1 MSMPRKISLICHLRE
16 CLSRQRVRP
25 GTNVV
30 TLPPTWRSLLRATS
44 ACHMPSRHASYSS
57 SFENAAASRA
67 FSSPSLSAELAHT
80 SLCLDAFNHDAP
92 LTASWNDYTPI
103 EWASTSE
110 DGQMVSVRWVD
121 GEVQDYPAVWLRD
134 NCHCERCCH
143 HLTHTRSTY
152 VTDLNLETEVKSA
165 SVMEGGQVLS
175 VIWSDTHLGD
185 FPANWLRGHRF
196 DASSPDPI
204 EGAQR
209 VLWGSDVMDVSDF
222 RTFDFQEVME
232 SDDALYQ
239 WLRLLHDFGIGIL
252 KNAPKKQGQQVVLQN
267 RLGYES
273 PAPSSSGILNQAKLH
288 LKKNHPLYTEKGLQL
303 HTDLAYYTQPRGFQL
318 FHCIQQVSG
327 SGGDSLLVDGFKAAE
342 DLRSTSPE
350 AFKIL
355 TSVPWEYKLAF
366 ENNYH
371 VARHNSISIDESGS
385 VYKIVVN
392 DICRTSMLRM
402 AASDVHK
409 AYSALKEFNTALY
422 DPANLF
428 RYKLEAGDI
437 LAFHNHR
444 VLHGRLGFSLQA
456 ETQRHLETCYSDWE
470 VVSARMRQLAKRKL
484 LNP

>member
-25 GTNVV
+25 GTNVA

-44 ACHMPSRHASYSS
+44 ACRMPSRHASYSS

-67 FSSPSLSAELAHT
+67 FSSPSLSAELVQT

-209 VLWGSDVMDVSDF
+209 VLWGSDVMEASDF

-252 KNAPKKQGQQVVLQN
+252 KNAPKKQGQQVALQN

-273 PAPSSSGILNQAKLH
+273 PAPSSSGI
-288 LKKNHPLYTEKGLQL
+288 
-303 HTDLAYYTQPRGFQL
+303 
-318 FHCIQQVSG
+318 
-327 SGGDSLLVDGFKAAE
+327 
-342 DLRSTSPE
+342 
-350 AFKIL
+350 
-355 TSVPWEYKLAF
+355 
-366 ENNYH
+366 
-371 VARHNSISIDESGS
+371 DESGN

-402 AASDVHK
+402 AARDVHK